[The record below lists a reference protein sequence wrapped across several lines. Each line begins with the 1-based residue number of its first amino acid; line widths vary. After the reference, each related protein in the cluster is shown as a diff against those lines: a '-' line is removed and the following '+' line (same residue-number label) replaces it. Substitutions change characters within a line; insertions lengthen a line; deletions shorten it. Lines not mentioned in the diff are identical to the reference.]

1 MIGFQGWPAR
11 AVRVWGFAR
20 SMYGVLGL
28 AIGLM
33 LFVPGSVSL
42 AADKLITLDAED
54 AYLPTVLKIL
64 AEKGDLNIITGPG
77 VAAGRLSIHMKDVP
91 IDQAVNLVVRAAG
104 LAYER
109 IGNSILVAD
118 LKTLKEETGL
128 SSYVVE
134 LKYADARDVQAAI
147 KNLSADITID
157 AGGNRLIV
165 VTSPRVIAEIRE
177 VVRVLDVPAKQV
189 MLEARIV
196 EVSTDDVKRL
206 GIDWDQ
212 LTRQGFIFVEG
223 NYDSSVGT
231 GDQITNTQVFPN
243 TPGTNDIFKLKNFS
257 RTAQVFRVALD
268 LLIRDGNAR
277 VLANPKIAT
286 LNGREASILIG
297 TRIPYTTTGTVFA
310 GGAAA
315 PTQRIEREE
324 VGIKLRITPLINAD
338 GYITTQISPEVSS
351 VIGFRGVNNDLPV
364 IATRQAN
371 TTVRLKDGNS
381 VIIGGLLSEER
392 TSTVSRVP
400 ILGSIPGI
408 GYLFQHHV
416 TGVTKKDLVIE
427 VTPRIL
433 AEPLPGLHPE
443 TATPPPRHA

>member
-392 TSTVSRVP
+392 TSTVSRIP

-433 AEPLPGLHPE
+433 AEQQ
-443 TATPPPRHA
+443 

>member
-11 AVRVWGFAR
+11 AVRVSGFAR

-392 TSTVSRVP
+392 TSTVSRIP

-433 AEPLPGLHPE
+433 AEQQ
-443 TATPPPRHA
+443 